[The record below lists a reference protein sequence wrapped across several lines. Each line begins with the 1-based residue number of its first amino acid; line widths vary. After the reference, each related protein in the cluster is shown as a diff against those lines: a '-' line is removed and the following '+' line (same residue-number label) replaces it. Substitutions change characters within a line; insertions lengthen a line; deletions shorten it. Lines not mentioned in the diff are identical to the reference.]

1 MFKEK
6 CIPVKLINIFD
17 EKDVNAIFDKYFDYL
32 KSKSLSNNTI
42 KNYFRDLIEYFDYL
56 KQNNLLPDKS
66 IERNHIRKML
76 SHLIDKGFSKF
87 SISRKISAIKS
98 YLTFLEKFNYSTNN
112 YSELITIPKRS
123 KSLPKVMTRKE
134 ISQLIK
140 QVEMNTKKNLRD
152 DALIELLYSTGL
164 RVSEVA
170 NLKIKDINF
179 EKSEINILGKGNK
192 ERVVIFNNK
201 SKEKIIRY
209 LKNDK
214 RVISLKTG
222 ALFQN
227 KFKEP
232 LSPRSIQRLLKKYL
246 NFSGIN
252 SKYSTHTLRHT
263 FATHLLE
270 GGADIKVIQQLL
282 GHSSPETTKIY
293 THLSSPALKNVYNNS
308 HPRSF
313 SKIKN

>member
-1 MFKEK
+1 MNLM
-6 CIPVKLINIFD
+6 IPKKLLIIFND
-17 EKDVNAIFDKYFDYL
+17 GELNKILSKYFDYL
-32 KSKSLSNNTI
+32 ESKSLSDNTV
-42 KNYFRDLIEYFDYL
+42 KNYFRDLIDYFIYL
-56 KQNNLLPDKS
+56 KLNDLSPTKS
-66 IERNHIRKML
+66 IEPNHIRKML
-76 SHLIDKGFSKF
+76 SFLIDKGFSKV

-98 YLTFLEKFNYSTNN
+98 YITFLEKFNYSKNN
-112 YSELITIPKRS
+112 YSELISIPKKS
-123 KSLPKVMTRKE
+123 KSLPKVMTKKE
-134 ISQLIK
+134 VSQLIK
-140 QVEMNTKKNLRD
+140 HVEMNTKKNLRD

-170 NLKIKDINF
+170 NLKLKDINL
-179 EKSEINILGKGNK
+179 EKSEIKILGKGNK
-192 ERVVIFNNK
+192 ERIVIFNNK

-214 RVISLKTG
+214 RYISIKTE

-227 KFKEP
+227 KFKEA
-232 LSPRSIQRLLKKYL
+232 LSTRSIQRILKKYL

-270 GGADIKVIQQLL
+270 GGADIKVIQQLM

-293 THLSSPALKNVYNNS
+293 THVSSSTLKNVYNNS

>member
-1 MFKEK
+1 MNLM
-6 CIPVKLINIFD
+6 IPKKLLIIFND
-17 EKDVNAIFDKYFDYL
+17 GELNKILSKYFDYL
-32 KSKSLSNNTI
+32 ESKSLSENTV
-42 KNYFRDLIEYFDYL
+42 KNYFRDLIDYFIYL
-56 KQNNLLPDKS
+56 KQNDLSPTKS
-66 IERNHIRKML
+66 IEPKYIRKML
-76 SHLIDKGFSKF
+76 SFLIGKGFSKI

-98 YLTFLEKFNYSTNN
+98 YINFLEKFNYSKNN
-112 YSELITIPKRS
+112 YSELIRIPKKS
-123 KSLPKVMTRKE
+123 KSLPKVMTKKE

-140 QVEMNTKKNLRD
+140 HVEMNTKKNLRD

-170 NLKIKDINF
+170 NLKLKDINLK
-179 EKSEINILGKGNK
+179 KSEIKILGKGNK
-192 ERVVIFNNK
+192 ERIVIFNNK

-214 RVISLKTG
+214 RYISIKTE

-227 KFKEP
+227 KFKEA
-232 LSPRSIQRLLKKYL
+232 LSTRSIQRILKKYL

-270 GGADIKVIQQLL
+270 GGADIKVIQQLM

-293 THLSSPALKNVYNNS
+293 THVSSSTLKNVYNNS

>member
-1 MFKEK
+1 MNLM
-6 CIPVKLINIFD
+6 IPKKLLIIFND
-17 EKDVNAIFDKYFDYL
+17 NELNNVLTEYFDYL
-32 KSKSLSNNTI
+32 KSKSLSENTI
-42 KNYFRDLIEYFDYL
+42 KNYFRDLIDYFNYL
-56 KQNNLLPDKS
+56 NQNNLSAFKS
-66 IERNHIRKML
+66 IKPEHIRKML
-76 SHLIDKGFSKF
+76 SFLIDRGFSKL

-98 YLTFLEKFNYSTNN
+98 YLTILEKFNYSSDNF
-112 YSELITIPKRS
+112 SELITIPKKTR
-123 KSLPKVMTRKE
+123 SLPKVMTEKE
-134 ISQLIK
+134 INQLIK
-140 QVEMNTKKNLRD
+140 HVEINTKKNLRD

-164 RVSEVA
+164 RVSEIA
-170 NLKIKDINF
+170 NLKIGDINF
-179 EKSEINILGKGNK
+179 EKSEIKILGKGNK
-192 ERVVIFNNK
+192 QRVVIFNNK
-201 SKEKIIRY
+201 SKEKIIKY

-214 RVISLKTG
+214 RLISLKTE

-227 KFKEP
+227 KFKQS

>member
-1 MFKEK
+1 M
-6 CIPVKLINIFD
+6 IPKKLIIIFND
-17 EKDVNAIFDKYFDYL
+17 NELNNVLTEYFDYL
-32 KSKSLSNNTI
+32 KSKSLSENTI
-42 KNYFRDLIEYFDYL
+42 KNYFRDLIEYFNYL
-56 KQNNLLPDKS
+56 NQNNLSAFKS
-66 IERNHIRKML
+66 IKPEHIRKML
-76 SHLIDKGFSKF
+76 SFLIDRGFSKL

-98 YLTFLEKFNYSTNN
+98 YLTFLEKFNYSSDNF
-112 YSELITIPKRS
+112 SELITIPKKTR
-123 KSLPKVMTRKE
+123 SLPKVMTEKE
-134 ISQLIK
+134 INQLIK
-140 QVEMNTKKNLRD
+140 HVEINTKKNLRD

-164 RVSEVA
+164 RVTEVA
-170 NLKIKDINF
+170 NLKIGDINF
-179 EKSEINILGKGNK
+179 EKSEIKILGKGNK
-192 ERVVIFNNK
+192 QRVVIFNNK
-201 SKEKIIRY
+201 SKEKIIKY

-214 RVISLKTG
+214 RLISLKTE

-227 KFKEP
+227 KFKQS

>member
-1 MFKEK
+1 MNLM
-6 CIPVKLINIFD
+6 IPKKLLIIFND
-17 EKDVNAIFDKYFDYL
+17 GELNKILSKYFDYL
-32 KSKSLSNNTI
+32 ESKSLSDNTV
-42 KNYFRDLIEYFDYL
+42 KNYFRDLIDYFIYL
-56 KQNNLLPDKS
+56 KLNDLSPTKS
-66 IERNHIRKML
+66 IEPKHIRKML
-76 SHLIDKGFSKF
+76 SFLIDKGFSKV

-98 YLTFLEKFNYSTNN
+98 YITFLEKFNYSKNN
-112 YSELITIPKRS
+112 YSELISIPKKS
-123 KSLPKVMTRKE
+123 KSLPKVMTKKE
-134 ISQLIK
+134 VSQLIK
-140 QVEMNTKKNLRD
+140 HVEMNTKKNLRD

-164 RVSEVA
+164 RVSEIA
-170 NLKIKDINF
+170 NLKLKDINLK
-179 EKSEINILGKGNK
+179 KSEIKILGKGNK
-192 ERVVIFNNK
+192 ERIVIFNNK

-214 RVISLKTG
+214 RYISIKTE

-227 KFKEP
+227 KFKEA
-232 LSPRSIQRLLKKYL
+232 LSTRSIQRILKKYL

-270 GGADIKVIQQLL
+270 GGADIKVIQQLM

-293 THLSSPALKNVYNNS
+293 THVSSSTLKNVYNNS

>member
-1 MFKEK
+1 MNSMIPKKLLVIFNDKE
-6 CIPVKLINIFD
+6 LN
-17 EKDVNAIFDKYFDYL
+17 DVLTKYFYYL
-32 KSKSLSNNTI
+32 KSKSLSENTI
-42 KNYFRDLIEYFDYL
+42 KNYFRDLIGYFNYL
-56 KQNNLLPDKS
+56 NQNNLDPSKS
-66 IERNHIRKML
+66 IKPEHIRKML
-76 SHLIDKGFSKF
+76 SFLIEKGFSKL

-98 YLTFLEKFNYSTNN
+98 YINFLEKFNYSADN
-112 YSELITIPKRS
+112 YSELITIPKKTRN
-123 KSLPKVMTRKE
+123 LPKVMTEKE
-134 ISQLIK
+134 INQLIK
-140 QVEMNTKKNLRD
+140 HVEINTKKNFRD

-164 RVSEVA
+164 RVSEIA
-170 NLKIKDINF
+170 NLKMGDINF
-179 EKSEINILGKGNK
+179 EKSEIKILGKGNK
-192 ERVVIFNNK
+192 QRVVIFNNK
-201 SKEKIIRY
+201 SKEKIIKY

-214 RVISLKTG
+214 RLISLRKG

-227 KFKEP
+227 KFKEA

-293 THLSSPALKNVYNNS
+293 THVSSPALKNVYNNS

>member
-1 MFKEK
+1 MNLM
-6 CIPVKLINIFD
+6 IPKKLLIIFND
-17 EKDVNAIFDKYFDYL
+17 NELNNVLTEYFHYL
-32 KSKSLSNNTI
+32 KSKSLSENTI
-42 KNYFRDLIEYFDYL
+42 KNYFRDLIDYFNYL
-56 KQNNLLPDKS
+56 NQNNLSAFKS
-66 IERNHIRKML
+66 IKPEHIRKML
-76 SHLIDKGFSKF
+76 SFLIDRGFSKL

-98 YLTFLEKFNYSTNN
+98 YLTFLEKFNYSSDNF
-112 YSELITIPKRS
+112 SELITIPKKTR
-123 KSLPKVMTRKE
+123 SLPKVMTEKE
-134 ISQLIK
+134 INQLIK
-140 QVEMNTKKNLRD
+140 HVEINTKKNLRD

-170 NLKIKDINF
+170 NLKIGDINF
-179 EKSEINILGKGNK
+179 EKSEIKILGKGNK
-192 ERVVIFNNK
+192 QRVVIFNNK
-201 SKEKIIRY
+201 SKEKIIKY

-214 RVISLKTG
+214 RLISLKTE

-227 KFKEP
+227 KFKQT

-263 FATHLLE
+263 FATHLLQ

>member
-1 MFKEK
+1 M
-6 CIPVKLINIFD
+6 IPKKLLIIFND
-17 EKDVNAIFDKYFDYL
+17 GELNKILSKYFDYL
-32 KSKSLSNNTI
+32 ESKSLSDNTL
-42 KNYFRDLIEYFDYL
+42 KNYFRDLIDYFIYL
-56 KQNNLLPDKS
+56 KLNNLSPTKS
-66 IERNHIRKML
+66 IEPNHIRKML
-76 SHLIDKGFSKF
+76 SFLIDKGFSKV

-98 YLTFLEKFNYSTNN
+98 YITFLEKFNYSKNN
-112 YSELITIPKRS
+112 YSELISIPKKS
-123 KSLPKVMTRKE
+123 KSLPKVMTKKE
-134 ISQLIK
+134 VSQLIK
-140 QVEMNTKKNLRD
+140 HVEMNTKKNLRD

-170 NLKIKDINF
+170 NLKLKDINLK
-179 EKSEINILGKGNK
+179 KSEIKILGKGNK
-192 ERVVIFNNK
+192 DRIVIFNNK

-214 RVISLKTG
+214 RYISIKTE

-227 KFKEP
+227 KFKEA
-232 LSPRSIQRLLKKYL
+232 LSTRSIQRILKKYL

-270 GGADIKVIQQLL
+270 GGADIKVIQQLM

-293 THLSSPALKNVYNNS
+293 THVSSSTLKNVYNNS

>member
-1 MFKEK
+1 MNLM
-6 CIPVKLINIFD
+6 IPKKLLIIFND
-17 EKDVNAIFDKYFDYL
+17 NELNNVLTEYFHYL
-32 KSKSLSNNTI
+32 KSKSLSENTI
-42 KNYFRDLIEYFDYL
+42 KNYFRDLIDYFNYL
-56 KQNNLLPDKS
+56 NQNNLSAFKS
-66 IERNHIRKML
+66 IKPEHIRKML
-76 SHLIDKGFSKF
+76 SFLIDKGFSKL

-98 YLTFLEKFNYSTNN
+98 YITFLEKFNYSSDN
-112 YSELITIPKRS
+112 YSELITIPKKTRI
-123 KSLPKVMTRKE
+123 LPKVMTEKE
-134 ISQLIK
+134 INQLIK
-140 QVEMNTKKNLRD
+140 HVEINTKKNLRD

-170 NLKIKDINF
+170 NLKIGDINF
-179 EKSEINILGKGNK
+179 EKSEIKILGKGNK
-192 ERVVIFNNK
+192 QRVVIFNNK
-201 SKEKIIRY
+201 SKEKIIKY

-214 RVISLKTG
+214 RLISLKTE

-227 KFKEP
+227 KFKQS
-232 LSPRSIQRLLKKYL
+232 LSSRSIQRLLKKYL

>member
-1 MFKEK
+1 MNLM
-6 CIPVKLINIFD
+6 IPKKLLIIFND
-17 EKDVNAIFDKYFDYL
+17 GELNKILSKYFDYL
-32 KSKSLSNNTI
+32 ESKSLSDNTV
-42 KNYFRDLIEYFDYL
+42 KNYFRDLIDYFIYL
-56 KQNNLLPDKS
+56 KLNDLSPTKS
-66 IERNHIRKML
+66 IEPKHIRKML
-76 SHLIDKGFSKF
+76 SFLIDKGFSKV

-98 YLTFLEKFNYSTNN
+98 YITFLEKFNYSKDN
-112 YSELITIPKRS
+112 YSELISIPKKS
-123 KSLPKVMTRKE
+123 KSLPKVMTKKE
-134 ISQLIK
+134 VSQLIK
-140 QVEMNTKKNLRD
+140 HVEMNTKKNLRD

-164 RVSEVA
+164 RVSEIA
-170 NLKIKDINF
+170 NLKLKDINLK
-179 EKSEINILGKGNK
+179 KSEIKILGKGNK
-192 ERVVIFNNK
+192 ERIVIFNNK

-214 RVISLKTG
+214 RYISIKTE

-227 KFKEP
+227 KFKEA
-232 LSPRSIQRLLKKYL
+232 LSTRSIQRILKKYL

-270 GGADIKVIQQLL
+270 GGADIKVIQQLM

-293 THLSSPALKNVYNNS
+293 THVSSSTLKNVYNNS